1 MVLLRPF
8 SRASLIILVGLS
20 IPWPTPLLASEPVV
34 PFSQNESDIAPDP
47 KAHFGV
53 LPNGI
58 RYVVMANREPRE
70 RASFRFLVGAG
81 SLNEKDDQQGLAH
94 FLEHMAFK
102 GSTHYPPGTLIERLQ
117 RMGMSFGADT
127 NAATDFDHTIY
138 LLEMPDTRPGTLAE
152 GLQIFADYAGGLLLR
167 DDQIDAER
175 GVILSEKRDR
185 DSVDFRTYVAE
196 GNFLLPDSLVSK
208 RVPIGRADIIE
219 KAKRDRFVD
228 FYNSWYRPTK
238 FTVIAAGD
246 FDPGVVEA
254 LIRKDF
260 SGLQARAPA
269 RPDPDLG
276 LIVAPLGLR
285 TDFHPE
291 PEAPAVQVD
300 IEIVMPYRREADT
313 AAVRLRHLKRDLAV
327 AMLNRRFEILSRK
340 ENAPFT
346 EASAS
351 AGEEYFF
358 FRTAEVQV
366 ICKKENWQK
375 ALAVGEQE
383 LRRALTYGFQPA
395 ELREVVAN
403 FRNQLEQAAKG
414 AATRRSNTLAD
425 EVADTIVQRQVL
437 TSPAQE
443 LGFYGSALDK
453 VTVDDCEEA
462 MRQAWAP
469 PGREIFVSGNLVLNT
484 PDQAISAAFEASHAV
499 AVEPSAAVMADRFP
513 YADFGPPG
521 QVASERRIDDL
532 GITEIT
538 FGNGVRLNLKK
549 TDFEAHKI
557 HVSVRV
563 GGGRLTEPA
572 KSEPGI
578 SQLAEATFSA
588 GGLGKVGID
597 DLQRVLAGKTVEAEF
612 KVADDAFELSGATD
626 EPDLP
631 LEMQLIAAYLA
642 DPGYRPE
649 ALWSARKEIPQIY
662 RTLEHTPDGVIE
674 TKIRRLLAN
683 GDPRFGMPAEADLMA
698 RNLDEVKAWLTPQF
712 ASGAVEIALVGDFD
726 PTAAIDAVARTFG
739 TLPMREAKPPYADE
753 RRVAFPSEPVAK
765 RFTVPTEI
773 PKGLV
778 YVVWPTADGRD
789 VALARRLGILAE
801 IFTDRLRL
809 RIRNEMSGAYS
820 PEAGSRTSTVYPG
833 YGSLEVY
840 VSVDPAMAD
849 KIAQAVFSIADEMRS
864 NGISADE
871 LERARKPTLTG
882 IKESARTNDYWLE
895 AVLSRT
901 QEEPQRLDWSRTRS
915 KDFSRITKAEIDALA
930 ARYLD
935 PARAFKFIIVP
946 EKTVP

>member
-1 MVLLRPF
+1 MAVLAPV
-8 SRASLIILVGLS
+8 SRASFVTLIGLS
-20 IPWPTPLLASEPVV
+20 LLWPMRLLATEPGV
-34 PFSQNESDIAPDP
+34 PFSQNESDLAPDP
-47 KAHFGV
+47 TAHFGV
-53 LPNGI
+53 LTNGI
-58 RYVVMANREPRE
+58 RYVVMANHEPRE
-70 RASFRFLVGAG
+70 RASLRLLVGAG

-102 GSTHYPPGTLIERLQ
+102 GSIHYPPGTLIERLQ

-167 DDQIDAER
+167 NDQIESER

-196 GNFLLPDSLVSK
+196 ANFLLHDSLVSK
-208 RVPIGRADIIE
+208 REPIGRTEIIE

-228 FYNSWYRPTK
+228 FYNTWYRPTK
-238 FTVIAAGD
+238 ITVIAAGD
-246 FDPGVVEA
+246 FDPGVVET
-254 LIRKDF
+254 LIRKEF
-260 SGLQARAPA
+260 SGFQARAPA

-276 LIVAPLGLR
+276 VVVAPFGLR
-285 TDFHPE
+285 TDYHPE

-300 IEIVMPYRREADT
+300 IEVVMPYRREPDT

-327 AMLNRRFEILSRK
+327 AILNRRFEILSRK

-351 AGEEYFF
+351 VGEEYFF

-383 LRRALTYGFQPA
+383 LRRALTYGFQAA
-395 ELREVVAN
+395 ELGEAVAN

-414 AATRRSNTLAD
+414 AATRRSNALAD
-425 EVADTIVQRQVL
+425 EVADTIVQREVL

-453 VTVDDCEEA
+453 VSVDDCEEA
-462 MRQAWAP
+462 LRQAWAP
-469 PGREIFVSGNLVLNT
+469 PGREIFVSGNLILNS
-484 PDQAISAAFEASHAV
+484 PDQAISAAFKTSRDV
-499 AVEPSAAVMADRFP
+499 AVQPLAAVTVDKFP
-513 YADFGPPG
+513 YGDRGAAGR
-521 QVASERRIDDL
+521 VASEKRVDDL
-532 GITEIT
+532 GIAEIA
-538 FGNGVRLNLKK
+538 FANGVRLNLKK

-572 KSEPGI
+572 KSEPGL
-578 SQLAEATFSA
+578 SQVAEATFSA
-588 GGLGKVGID
+588 GGLGKLSID

-612 KVADDAFELSGATD
+612 KVADDAFEFSGATD

-631 LEMQLIAAYLA
+631 LELQLITAYLT
-642 DPGYRPE
+642 DPGYRSE

-683 GDPRFGMPAEADLMA
+683 GDSRFGMPAEADLMG

-712 ASGAVEIALVGDFD
+712 ADGPVEIALVGDFD
-726 PTAAIDAVARTFG
+726 PATAIDAVARTFG
-739 TLPMREAKPPYADE
+739 ALPMRKAKPPYTDE
-753 RRVAFPSEPVAK
+753 RWVAFPNEPVTE

-809 RIRNEMSGAYS
+809 KIRNEMSGAYS

-840 VSVDPAMAD
+840 VSVDPGMAD
-849 KIAQAVFSIADEMRS
+849 KIAQAVFAIADEMREK
-864 NGISADE
+864 GISADE

-895 AVLSRT
+895 AVLSRI

-915 KDFSRITKAEIDALA
+915 EDFGKITKAEIDALA
-930 ARYLD
+930 ARYLN

-946 EKTVP
+946 AKTVP